1 MLPQIIQWNTDRVRK
16 ENNKFIEKV
25 ETINSVIKRT
35 VEKKEKQNEI
45 IENGKLSPQQGMS
58 WLRLTSVKQLL
69 FLMIQHSSKRKIA

>member
-1 MLPQIIQWNTDRVRK
+1 
-16 ENNKFIEKV
+16 
-25 ETINSVIKRT
+25 
-35 VEKKEKQNEI
+35 VEKKENQNEI